1 MSRLI
6 ILTLTD
12 DERAALEKG
21 FRHGDSH
28 AFRTRCRIIL
38 LKAGRLPSSQIAP
51 LVDCGVMAV
60 GGWVRRYQ
68 AEGLDGLKTRPG
80 RGRKPILDGQADLE
94 QVRAAVQGHRQKLSL
109 ARAELEAGLGKGFS
123 DVTLRRF
130 LKNIA
135 AATSA

>member
-6 ILTLTD
+6 ILTLSD

-21 FRHGDSH
+21 FRHGTSH
-28 AFRTRCRIIL
+28 AFRTRCRMIL
-38 LKAGRLPSSQIAP
+38 LKADRLPSRQIAP
-51 LVDCGVMAV
+51 LVDCGMMAV
-60 GGWVRRYQ
+60 NGWVRRYQ
-68 AEGLDGLKTRPG
+68 AEGIDGLRTRPG
-80 RGRKPILDGQADLE
+80 RGRKAVLDDQADLDR
-94 QVRAAVQGHRQKLSL
+94 VRAAVQGHRQKISL
-109 ARAELEAGLGKGFS
+109 ARAELEAGLGKEFS